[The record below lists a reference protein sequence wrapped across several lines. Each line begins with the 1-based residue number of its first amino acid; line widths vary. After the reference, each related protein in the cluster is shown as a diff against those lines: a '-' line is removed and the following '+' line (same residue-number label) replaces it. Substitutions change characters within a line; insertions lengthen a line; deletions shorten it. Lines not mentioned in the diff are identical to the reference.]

1 MTDTPIACAA
11 RNVSHSYGKRSAL
24 RDVSFDLRPAALVG
38 LVGANGSGKST
49 LLRILAGVQRPS
61 SGDILQFGENLGSR
75 EGAGHGV
82 GAAID
87 GMALWPSWTV
97 ERNIQYV
104 ADLAGRPRTEV
115 ARALDTV
122 DIAREA
128 RTRLRKLSLGNRQR
142 VLLAAAIVA
151 GPRLVLLD
159 EPMNGLDPESRQ
171 RVRDVIVRLVGE
183 GRTVI
188 MSSHDLHDVESV
200 CHDLMILSEGVLTY
214 DGPTA
219 GYAQG
224 ARRAVFHVASTDAE
238 RALLVLAGGGLSSSR
253 DGSGDPVVAERDA
266 VAAEQMLIGAGIA
279 VTGSAVR
286 DATLEEKF
294 HDRV

>member
-1 MTDTPIACAA
+1 MTDTPIVCTV
-11 RNVSHSYGKRSAL
+11 RNVSHSYGRRSAL
-24 RDVSFDLRPAALVG
+24 HDVSFDLRPAALVG

-49 LLRILAGVQRPS
+49 LLRVLAGVQRPS
-61 SGDILQFGENLGSR
+61 SGDVVQFGEDLRSR

-97 ERNIQYV
+97 ERNVRYV
-104 ADLAGRPRTEV
+104 ADLAGTARAEV
-115 ARALDTV
+115 ARALDMV

-142 VLLAAAIVA
+142 VLLAVAIVA

-188 MSSHDLHDVESV
+188 MSSHDLHDVESI
-200 CHDLMILSEGVLTY
+200 CHDLMILSEGALTY
-214 DGPTA
+214 NGPTA
-219 GYAQG
+219 GYAEG
-224 ARRAVFHVASTDAE
+224 ARRVVLRVASHDAE
-238 RALLVLAGGGLSSSR
+238 RALRVLTSGGISSSR
-253 DGSGDPVVAERDA
+253 DGTGDPVVAERDA
-266 VAAEQMLIGAGIA
+266 VAAEQLLVGAGIA
-279 VTGSAVR
+279 VAGSAVR
-286 DATLEEKF
+286 AATLEEKF